1 MAKLLAEEPDALM
14 HARPD
19 LWEPWRATA
28 KATRPS
34 ARNALVRNAVSVVRV
49 IAGKSAFVSC
59 HRSDCSVGKRFGDA
73 PPVSRNALR

>member
-28 KATRPS
+28 KATRP
-34 ARNALVRNAVSVVRV
+34 AVGNCKLRCVRSLTDECTAKAWS
-49 IAGKSAFVSC
+49 
-59 HRSDCSVGKRFGDA
+59 
-73 PPVSRNALR
+73 